1 MLIGIALE
9 NTTNFGTA
17 PEDLQEAASN
27 MIRRNWFDGLDI
39 GINAE
44 GPNAVSDINNPQES
58 YGLEFRCN
66 KFGQISNNCERAFS
80 LFSETDVQQVQGS
93 ADENENAGN
102 IFLNNYC
109 EGGNDWEHWDSDES
123 SAIANYYYGEDY
135 EFIFTKPICEEYSN
149 PTEGN
154 GPYTENLTCW
164 VEPFGIGVSNK
175 PSSQIKAE
183 QMVKK
188 NALVETQDIFHGL
201 LDGGDMLYLKSL
213 ILNPFSESAAIRNE
227 LLQISPNIS
236 DEIWQSCFDRNPAM
250 NPWHLVQ
257 VLLDASPL
265 RATVVRMLLD
275 SDMPKP
281 LIAMVSNGQFEGITS
296 KEIFESDL
304 ASLAQDAGKLRQE
317 YLRSCL
323 LAEDD
328 SITENLSDF
337 DQFLEDNG
345 TVADLYLRAG
355 MKMKV
360 NDFLGANQVLANG
373 SNVIPTK
380 YHFRPL
386 SLMLESKQLGQYPQ
400 LNFAQLNELEDLA
413 ADEQQIGCAQARA
426 IISMVKEETYD
437 MDISVRPLGLRRM
450 NIEQQNGSNS
460 SIFTVQPNPANDHLW
475 VTYPAFGED
484 ARMQITVTDMMGR
497 VILSQQHNGNNG
509 LIELQ
514 TSQWEPGL
522 FIIEFKLGES
532 VLGIEKIEIIR

>member
-1 MLIGIALE
+1 M
-9 NTTNFGTA
+9 T
-17 PEDLQEAASN
+17 D
-27 MIRRNWFDGLDI
+27 
-39 GINAE
+39 
-44 GPNAVSDINNPQES
+44 
-58 YGLEFRCN
+58 RCFA
-66 KFGQISNNCERAFS
+66 K
-80 LFSETDVQQVQGS
+80 
-93 ADENENAGN
+93 
-102 IFLNNYC
+102 
-109 EGGNDWEHWDSDES
+109 
-123 SAIANYYYGEDY
+123 
-135 EFIFTKPICEEYSN
+135 
-149 PTEGN
+149 
-154 GPYTENLTCW
+154 
-164 VEPFGIGVSNK
+164 
-175 PSSQIKAE
+175 
-183 QMVKK
+183 
-188 NALVETQDIFHGL
+188 TQDIFHGI

-213 ILNPFSESAAIRNE
+213 ILNPLSESAAIRNE

-265 RATVVRMLLD
+265 RASVVRMLLD

-328 SITENLSDF
+328 SISENLSDF

-360 NDFLGANQVLANG
+360 NDFPGANQILANG

-413 ADEQQIGCAQARA
+413 ADEQEIGCAQARA
-426 IISMVKEETYD
+426 IISMVKEETFD

-475 VTYPAFGED
+475 VTYPIGDETID
-484 ARMQITVTDMMGR
+484 LYLKISDLLGR
-497 VILSQQHNGNNG
+497 EIHSGKLNSDLG
-509 LIELQ
+509 LAELQ
-514 TSQWEPGL
+514 TGSWEPGFYFVEL
-522 FIIEFKLGES
+522 YVQGVPVGVK
-532 VLGIEKIEIIR
+532 KIEIIR